1 MNTNDLIGVAR
12 NESKGRAMIE
22 YKGCTPSTRAVLSGG
37 VYKDPTYAISKDGE
51 FIHHGMWRGHF
62 AVFDAA
68 MSAAK
73 KSACSFIDKNG
84 PFVP

>member
-1 MNTNDLIGVAR
+1 
-12 NESKGRAMIE
+12 MIE
-22 YKGCTPSTRAVLSGG
+22 YKGCTISVHAVLSGG

-51 FIHHGMWRGHF
+51 FIHHGTQRGHF

-68 MSAAK
+68 KSAAE
-73 KSACSFIDKNG
+73 KSACILIDKNG